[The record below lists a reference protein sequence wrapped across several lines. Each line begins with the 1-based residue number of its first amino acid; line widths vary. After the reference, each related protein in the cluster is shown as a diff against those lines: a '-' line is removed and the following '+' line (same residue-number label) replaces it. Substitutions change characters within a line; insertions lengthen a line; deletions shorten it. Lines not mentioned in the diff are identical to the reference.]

1 MFSFNLFAIPVR
13 VEPWFWITMAFL
25 GGGLHAR
32 DSSDILSVIIF
43 ILAGFISILVHEFG
57 HALTIR
63 KFGLPTEITLHG
75 FGGYA
80 TFPPGRL
87 SRVQSFL
94 VTAAGPGLQVLLAL
108 LLIGLSKFVPIP
120 ETSLLNLLVKY
131 LIFVSVAWAI
141 LNCIPVYP
149 LDGGQMMAAMLG
161 PRREHLVY
169 LISIFVA
176 ILIGLTSFI
185 LYRLPLLPIF
195 MGLFAWQNWQ
205 MHQSHSQHN

>member
-1 MFSFNLFAIPVR
+1 
-13 VEPWFWITMAFL
+13 MALL

-32 DSSDILSVIIF
+32 DSSGILSVIMF
-43 ILAGFISILVHEFG
+43 MLDRFISILIHELG

-87 SRVQSFL
+87 NRTQSFL
-94 VTAAGPGLQVLLAL
+94 VTAAGPGLQVTLAL
-108 LLIGLSKFVPIP
+108 LLIAFSRFIPIP
-120 ETSLLNLLVKY
+120 TTSLLNLLVAN
-131 LIFVSVAWAI
+131 LILVSIFWAV

-149 LDGGQMMAAMLG
+149 LDGGQMMAAILG

-169 LISIFVA
+169 LISIFIAVF
-176 ILIGLTSFI
+176 IGLAFFI
-185 LYRLPLLPIF
+185 VYGQPLLPIF
-195 MGLFAWQNWQ
+195 MALFAWQNWQ
-205 MHQSHSQHN
+205 MHQNRTRR

>member
-1 MFSFNLFAIPVR
+1 MFSFNLFAIPIR
-13 VEPWFWITMAFL
+13 VEPWFWLTMVFL
-25 GGGLHAR
+25 GGGLHAQ

-43 ILAGFISILVHEFG
+43 VLAGFISILVHELG

-63 KFGLPTEITLHG
+63 KYGLPTEITLHG

-87 SRVQSFL
+87 SRTQSFL
-94 VTAAGPGLQVLLAL
+94 VTAAGPGLQMILAL
-108 LLIGLSKFVPIP
+108 LLYVFSRLIPIP
-120 ETSLLNLLVKY
+120 PSSLLNVLVGN
-131 LIFVSVAWAI
+131 LILVSVFWAI

-149 LDGGQMMAAMLG
+149 LDGGQMMAAILG

-176 ILIGLTSFI
+176 VFIGLSFFI
-185 LYRLPLLPIF
+185 VYKQPLLPIF

-205 MHQSHSQHN
+205 LHQNQNR

>member
-1 MFSFNLFAIPVR
+1 MFSFNLFTIPIR
-13 VEPWFWITMAFL
+13 VEPWFWLTMVFL
-25 GGGLHAR
+25 GGGLHAQ

-43 ILAGFISILVHEFG
+43 VLAGFISILVHELG

-63 KFGLPTEITLHG
+63 KYGLPTEITLHG

-87 SRVQSFL
+87 SRTQSFL
-94 VTAAGPGLQVLLAL
+94 VTAAGPGLQMILAL
-108 LLIGLSKFVPIP
+108 LIYVFSRLIPIP
-120 ETSLLNLLVKY
+120 QSSLLNVLVGN
-131 LIFVSVAWAI
+131 LILVSVFWAI

-149 LDGGQMMAAMLG
+149 LDGGQMMAAILG

-176 ILIGLTSFI
+176 VFIGLSFFI
-185 LYRLPLLPIF
+185 AYKQSLLPIF

-205 MHQSHSQHN
+205 LHQNQNR

>member
-1 MFSFNLFAIPVR
+1 MFSFNLFAIPIR
-13 VEPWFWITMAFL
+13 VEPWFWLTMVFL
-25 GGGLHAR
+25 GGGLHAQ

-43 ILAGFISILVHEFG
+43 VLAGFISILVHELG

-63 KFGLPTEITLHG
+63 KYGLPTEITLHG

-87 SRVQSFL
+87 SRTQSFL
-94 VTAAGPGLQVLLAL
+94 VTAAGPGLQMILAL
-108 LLIGLSKFVPIP
+108 LLYVFSRLIPIP
-120 ETSLLNLLVKY
+120 PSSLLNVLVGN
-131 LIFVSVAWAI
+131 LILVSVFWAI

-149 LDGGQMMAAMLG
+149 LDGGQMMAAILG

-176 ILIGLTSFI
+176 VFIGLSFFI
-185 LYRLPLLPIF
+185 VYRQPLLPIF

-205 MHQSHSQHN
+205 LHQNQNR